1 MGVCQRHPHKSI
13 ARIHSNT
20 PYKKDANGEKQEQA
34 ESTYVTTNTKI
45 KHK

>member
-1 MGVCQRHPHKSI
+1 MGVCRIHLHKSI
-13 ARIHSNT
+13 ARKHSNM

-34 ESTYVTTNTKI
+34 ENTYVTTNTKI